1 MSTCLFIIKR
11 KLHDAWVD
19 NVLVLGPDY
28 LYFCMFSEKK
38 VKKTKKEITFLFE
51 IEVKQHKFSLFQALF
66 MDFYKNPNM
75 ETKTLNSKY
84 LGYIYICMYIVYFI

>member
-1 MSTCLFIIKR
+1 
-11 KLHDAWVD
+11 
-19 NVLVLGPDY
+19 
-28 LYFCMFSEKK
+28 MFSEKK

-84 LGYIYICMYIVYFI
+84 LGYIYICMYITSVSYSDSWLLPFVFHIKFE